1 MELADNIEASVP
13 EADVSG
19 HVGRTCK
26 LEPKSLHNLLPKIKL
41 KELSQNLSKFTQL
54 DLPPN

>member
-1 MELADNIEASVP
+1 MELADNIKASVP

-41 KELSQNLSKFTQL
+41 KELCHRI
-54 DLPPN
+54 